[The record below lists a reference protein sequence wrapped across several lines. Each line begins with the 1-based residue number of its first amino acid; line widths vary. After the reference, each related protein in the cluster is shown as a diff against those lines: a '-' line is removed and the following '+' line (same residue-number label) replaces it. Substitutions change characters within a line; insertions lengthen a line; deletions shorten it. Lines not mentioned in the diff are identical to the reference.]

1 MKYFKHIL
9 MIVLILSALS
19 CKKSFLERPPL
30 DTIVNSNFYQTPE
43 QLLQGTGSL
52 YNIVWQGLN
61 FKVVYE
67 IEQRANVIMW
77 NGNTF
82 KNFNVSS
89 SNGQL
94 LESWQSFYNT
104 IGQCNLVIANV
115 KQYTPASVPEAAK
128 NNAIAEARFIR
139 GVVYSYLVQL
149 WGEVPALDNNLTLLT
164 DTTKTKNTI
173 ESIWDFIMSDLR
185 YAAKNLFPTSPQAGR
200 LNKYSGEAMLA
211 RMYLTRAGVGSTNGK
226 RRQSDLDSAA
236 FYARSVIANGP
247 FKMLDDYEELFKM
260 KNNNNSESIFA
271 LQWVFGG
278 FWGTQNATQ
287 AFTAFNSS
295 ITGSGDGWGGQI
307 GAGLNLLRLYEDFKK
322 DKRRRASFMFPG
334 DRYSYITQ
342 EIDSA
347 GKKYKRPLIVPFTA
361 NDNSYTQGP
370 SNFAWIKKY
379 VVGRPEDNEGK
390 VATMSTGIN
399 TYMMRMSEVYLTLAE
414 ALLGDN
420 ASTTN
425 AEAVG
430 ALNKVRVR
438 AGLDPKQ
445 EITWYDIY
453 KERMLEFPFENIS
466 TLDFGRL
473 HYYNPSKAYQML
485 SEMNRGLYTIT
496 PRPTIWNPETWEVAE
511 SSQSDNQDFVT
522 VNANNFYLPIPD
534 MELVKAPGLRNPSV
548 PFVPTTT
555 D

>member
-1 MKYFKHIL
+1 MKYFKYFFIIFL
-9 MIVLILSALS
+9 IVSVIS

-43 QLLQGTGSL
+43 QLLQGTGNL
-52 YNIVWQGLN
+52 YNLVWQGLN

-77 NGNTF
+77 NGNTY
-82 KNFNVSS
+82 KNFRVSS
-89 SNGQL
+89 SYQQL

-104 IGQCNLVIANV
+104 IGQCNLVIESV
-115 KQYTPASVPEAAK
+115 KKFTPATVPQAAK

-139 GVVYSYLVQL
+139 AVVYSYLVQL

-164 DTTKTKNTI
+164 DTTKTRNTI
-173 ESIWDFIMSDLR
+173 PSIWDFIMSDMR
-185 YAAKNLFPTSPQAGR
+185 YAAKNLFPSSPQAGR

-211 RMYLTRAGVGSTNGK
+211 RLYLTRAGVGSTDGK

-236 FYARSVIANGP
+236 YYCRSVIANGP

-260 KNNNNSESIFA
+260 KNNNNPESIFA

-287 AFTAFNSS
+287 AFVAFNSS
-295 ITGSGDGWGGQI
+295 ITGSGDGWGSAL
-307 GAGLNLLRLYEDFKK
+307 GAGLNILRLYEDFIK
-322 DKRRRASFMFPG
+322 DKRRKASFMFPG

-347 GKKYKRPLIVPFTA
+347 GQKYKRPLIVPF
-361 NDNSYTQGP
+361 NGNNSYTAGP

-379 VVGRPEDNEGK
+379 VVGRPEDNDGK
-390 VATMSTGIN
+390 VASMSTGIN
-399 TYMMRMSEVYLTLAE
+399 TYMMRMPEVYLTLAE
-414 ALLGDN
+414 AILGDN

-430 ALNKVRVR
+430 ALNKIRIR
-438 AGLDPKQ
+438 AGLDALP

-453 KERMLEFPFENIS
+453 KERMLEFAFENIS

-473 HYYNPSKAYQML
+473 HYYNPQKAYQML
-485 SEMNRGLYTIT
+485 SDMNRGLYTIT
-496 PRPTIWNPETWEVAE
+496 PRPSIWNPVTWEVTE
-511 SSQSDNQDFVT
+511 SAASPEQKYVAVT
-522 VNANNFYLPIPD
+522 DNNFYLAIPD
-534 MELVKAPGLRNPSV
+534 MELVKAPSLRKPAI